1 MTVPALVVM
10 LTSVVT
16 ILFVSLHDHAGHA
29 TAVDLAE
36 LRATHAAEAFLT
48 SCLTTRGCQPPQTDQ
63 ATACASGN
71 HGVTITAHADW
82 NPKLWDALTPVTA
95 ISVIAYDDGLDN
107 QLRARARSALQAC

>member
-29 TAVDLAE
+29 AAVDLAE
-36 LRATHAAEAFLT
+36 LRATHAAEAFLN
-48 SCLTTRGCQPPQTDQ
+48 SCLTTQGCEPPQGDQ
-63 ATACASGN
+63 ATACAAGS
-71 HGVTITAHADW
+71 HGVTVTAHADW

-95 ISVIAYDDGLDN
+95 IAVIAYDDGLDN
-107 QLRARARSALQAC
+107 EFRARGRSALNAC